1 MTLVIVGQKIIMNLF
16 VAILLENFDEGVL
29 KQKMIDYEETQRG
42 VLENRGKAPKGLLGL
57 LIAKVKAADQFLQR
71 KVTQC
76 RKGIVTRAKTMRM

>member
-1 MTLVIVGQKIIMNLF
+1 
-16 VAILLENFDEGVL
+16 
-29 KQKMIDYEETQRG
+29 MIDYEETQRG
-42 VLENRGKAPKGLLGL
+42 VLENRGKAPKGLLGQ